1 VNFSGVG
8 SSDPDGS
15 ITAWAWDLDGD
26 AQFDDSSAQTV
37 SYQYSTPGTYAARLR
52 VTDNQGAPTISQP
65 LTISVASSATVVE
78 KAQGK
83 PATASSSER
92 ANLGPQYANDGKPNT
107 RWSSIF
113 ADNQWWQVDLGS
125 ARTVDSVQVTFN
137 RWAWPRTYS
146 VSTSTD
152 GTTWTVAATE
162 TLTTWGTRTST
173 FAVPSARYVRIT
185 GLTRGTSAGTSIEEA
200 KVYGPAD

>member
-1 VNFSGVG
+1 MPRTTRIRFPSPSRTASG
-8 SSDPDGS
+8 S
-15 ITAWAWDLDGD
+15 
-26 AQFDDSSAQTV
+26 
-37 SYQYSTPGTYAARLR
+37 
-52 VTDNQGAPTISQP
+52 
-65 LTISVASSATVVE
+65 VE

-83 PATASSSER
+83 PATASSSES
-92 ANLGPQYANDGKPNT
+92 AGYAPQFGNDGNLAT
-107 RWSSIF
+107 RWSSTF

-125 ARTVDSVQVTFN
+125 ARTVDSVEATFN

-152 GTTWTVAATE
+152 GTTWTVAANE
-162 TLTTWGTRTST
+162 TLTTWGTKTST
-173 FAVPSARYVRIT
+173 FAVRSARYVRIT